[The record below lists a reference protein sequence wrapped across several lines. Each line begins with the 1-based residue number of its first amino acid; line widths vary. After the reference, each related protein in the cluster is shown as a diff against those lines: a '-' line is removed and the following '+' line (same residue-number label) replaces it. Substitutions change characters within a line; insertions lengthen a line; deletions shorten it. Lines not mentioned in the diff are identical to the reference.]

1 MNDMANKPKSGN
13 EPAGDDT
20 KLTFRRFK
28 SGENIW
34 TGWDDLTEKIFQA
47 DHSYKCPTY
56 VHRTP
61 PCQGSCPSGHE
72 IRGWLA
78 IARQMD
84 KPPTK
89 DMTWQEYAFQ
99 RMVEANPFPAT
110 MGRVCPAPCEDGC
123 NRNEVDDFVGINA
136 VEQYV
141 GDWANDNS
149 LTLPQAAE
157 FTGKKVA
164 VIGGG
169 PAGLA
174 AAYFL
179 RRKGHAVSIFEGHDK
194 LGGMMR
200 YGIPGYRT
208 PRDML
213 DTEIKRIL
221 DMGVD
226 VRTNTKVGTD
236 VSVEQLESEFDAI
249 FWAVGA
255 QKGRGLPVP
264 GWDDTE
270 NCITGV
276 EFLDAFNQ
284 GWVVGTAKKVIVV
297 GGGDTSIDVASVA
310 RRLGHITH
318 KAEKDIDPHN
328 ALGYTA
334 HDVAG
339 AMRRE
344 GLQATLTSLFP
355 LEKMTASEREREDA
369 MREGVTIMG
378 GVIPLEVLRDDQG
391 RARGLKMA
399 KCNMKGMTP
408 EVIEGTEFEIE
419 GDIIISAIGQMGDLG
434 DGLEGLDNGKG
445 FIGTDAMYRVKG
457 KPKHFAGGD
466 VVRPHLLTTAIGHGR
481 IAAES
486 IDHFLAGSPVDK
498 RPKVDVHHFNL
509 LRELHQRALD
519 PEPYEKGQIRGTA
532 DAKFAIHNYEDRS
545 SSQIIPHSDLF
556 KGHFK
561 YEARG
566 KRDEVHIEGD
576 KVLGNFEERIKGFTE
591 EQAINEGKR
600 CMSCGMCFECDNCV
614 IFCPQT
620 AVKRVPK
627 KERAVGRYV
636 YTDYSTCI
644 GCHICA
650 DVCPTGY
657 IQMGLGE

>member
-1 MNDMANKPKSGN
+1 MNDVSEKPTGSAPGN
-13 EPAGDDT
+13 TPE
-20 KLTFRRFK
+20 KLTFRRFQD
-28 SGENIW
+28 GENMW
-34 TGWDDLTEKIFQA
+34 TGWTDLTDKIFQA
-47 DHSYKCPTY
+47 DKSYKCPTY

-78 IARQMD
+78 IARGMD
-84 KPPTK
+84 KPIVK
-89 DMTWQEYAFQ
+89 DMKWQQYAFD
-99 RMVEANPFPAT
+99 RMVEANPFPST

-123 NRNEVDDFVGINA
+123 NRNEVDTFVGINA

-141 GDWANDNS
+141 GDWAIDNN
-149 LTLPQAAE
+149 LKLPAVPAAS
-157 FTGKKVA
+157 GKSVA

-179 RRKGHAVSIFEGHDK
+179 KRKGHGVVVFDANEK

-208 PRDML
+208 PREML
-213 DTEIKRIL
+213 DNEISRIV
-221 DMGVD
+221 DMGVE
-226 VRTNTKVGTD
+226 VRTGVKIGTD
-236 VSVEQLESEFDAI
+236 VSVETLEQDFDAI

-264 GWDDTE
+264 GWEDTE

-276 EFLDAFNQ
+276 EFLDAFNK
-284 GWVVGTAKKVIVV
+284 GWVVGTAKRIVV
-297 GGGDTSIDVASVA
+297 IGGGDTSIDVASVA

-318 KAEKDIDPHN
+318 QAEKDVDPHN
-328 ALGYTA
+328 VLGFTA

-344 GLQATLTSLFP
+344 GMQATLTSLFP
-355 LEKMTASEREREDA
+355 IEKMTASEREREDA
-369 MREGVTIMG
+369 KREGVTIMG
-378 GVIPLEVLRDDQG
+378 GVMPLEVLKNDQG
-391 RARGLKMA
+391 RACALRMC
-399 KCNMKGMTP
+399 KCTMKGMKP
-408 EVIEGTEFEIE
+408 EPQLGTEFEIPCE
-419 GDIIISAIGQMGDLG
+419 ILISAIGQMGDFTGIAAL
-434 DGLEGLDNGKG
+434 DGGKG
-445 FIGTDAMYRVKG
+445 FIATDPMYRVKG

-466 VVRPHLLTTAIGHGR
+466 IVRPHLLTTAIGQGR
-481 IAAES
+481 IASES
-486 IDHFLAGSPVDK
+486 IDYFLAGSPQDK

-509 LRELHQRALD
+509 LRELHQRSLD
-519 PEPYEKGQIRGTA
+519 PAPYDHTQTRGTA
-532 DAKFAIHNYEDRS
+532 SAKFAIHNYEDRS
-545 SSQIIPHSDLF
+545 ATQIIPHGDLF

-566 KRDEVHIEGD
+566 KRNEVHIEAD
-576 KVLGNFEERIKGFTE
+576 KVLGNFQERIEGFTE
-591 EQAINEGKR
+591 AQAVNEGKR

-614 IFCPQT
+614 VFCPQT
-620 AVKRVPK
+620 AVFRVAK

-636 YTDYSTCI
+636 DTDYMKCI